1 MEGKGKQ
8 IMTSEN
14 EKMEKV
20 CDYFPSDLIT
30 EIVQRISLETA
41 PRMCSLS
48 KEWAKSLW
56 SKSLANPRILFMS
69 PDSRNKT
76 SHLWFHSVL
85 QNKPPELWN
94 KNQVMIPR
102 LACPFQYISS
112 QTVRGSICCYN
123 KTGKSAILNPTRGVY
138 KVLPKVIELGPADE
152 THYSLG
158 FDLESHVFKV
168 LCLISRE
175 RESKTELR
183 ILNLLDENM
192 HWRRVNHTALFT
204 THPSGICIDGKM
216 YFGSHIHSIVSCF
229 DLKKE
234 ELLTIKLPIWVKS
247 YDNLV
252 KVNGKLALI
261 VKGSRPG
268 ARRIWTLEAAGTWS
282 KLQYEIPPFAQN
294 SLKCTYECVGTIGTD
309 KFVFTPSSLLQ
320 EPLHVMYY
328 EPKTSAPL
336 KISINCAVNPP
347 SRHVRAILDFVEVP
361 NFSSTKD

>member
-8 IMTSEN
+8 IMASEN
-14 EKMEKV
+14 ENMETV

-30 EIVQRISLETA
+30 EIFQRISLETA
-41 PRMCSLS
+41 PSTGRLS
-48 KEWAKSLW
+48 REWAKSLW

-69 PDSRNKT
+69 PDARNKT

-85 QNKPPELWN
+85 QNKPPEQWN
-94 KNQVMIPR
+94 KNQVTIPR
-102 LACPFQYISS
+102 LACPLQYISS

-138 KVLPKVIELGPADE
+138 KALPKVTNLWPRDE

-168 LCLISRE
+168 LCLISGC
-175 RESKTELR
+175 TELR

-192 HWRRVNHTALFT
+192 YWRTIDRKHT
-204 THPSGICIDGKM
+204 PISPVDPRGICIDGKM
-216 YFGSHIHSIVSCF
+216 YFGADNFSIVSCF
-229 DLKKE
+229 DLTKE
-234 ELLTIKLPIWVKS
+234 ELWTIKVPIGVKR

-261 VKGSRPG
+261 VKGSQPG

-282 KLQYEIPPFAQN
+282 KLRYEIPPLPQF

-309 KFVFTPSSLLQ
+309 KFVFTPCSPLQ

-328 EPKTSAPL
+328 EPKILAPL
-336 KISINCAVNPP
+336 KISINCTVNPP
-347 SRHVRAILDFVEVP
+347 PPNVRTVLDFVEIP